1 MSAAGQPPVPPP
13 APRRA
18 SATAARESP
27 VPPIAD
33 EATQRAAALREQ
45 AVDVLART
53 LWGEARGETVRGIE
67 AVAAVVVNRVRA
79 ARAPG
84 GPRWWGVDIVSV
96 CRAPFQ
102 FSCWN
107 KNDPNRAKLLAVTEA
122 DPVFAIC
129 RRIAARAV
137 SGALPDPT
145 GGATHYHARSIL
157 PRWAEG
163 KPACAEIGRHL
174 FYRDIG

>member
-1 MSAAGQPPVPPP
+1 MP
-13 APRRA
+13 
-18 SATAARESP
+18 T
-27 VPPIAD
+27 IAD
-33 EATQRAAALREQ
+33 DAAQRAAALREQ

-53 LWGEARGETVRGIE
+53 LWGEARGEPVRGIE

-96 CRAPFQ
+96 CSAPFQ

-107 KNDPNRAKLLAVTEA
+107 KNDPNRAKLQAVTEA

-145 GGATHYHARSIL
+145 GGATHYHARDIL